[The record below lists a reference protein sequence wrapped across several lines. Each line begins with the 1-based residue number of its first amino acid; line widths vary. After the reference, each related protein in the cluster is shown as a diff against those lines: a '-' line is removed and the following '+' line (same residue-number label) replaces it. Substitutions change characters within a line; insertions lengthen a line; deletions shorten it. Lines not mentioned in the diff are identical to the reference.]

1 MNAPPLRASLK
12 LICALLIC
20 ANGIA
25 HAKHIYQYT
34 DKNGVV
40 HFTDVKP
47 PDEQSGVRSTLVR
60 AEARALVRSR
70 QDGTDEDR
78 TIVMVNEAGGPI
90 TADVELQDAQG
101 VRSEPAVL
109 PVRVVLPAL
118 SETRV
123 LHIVAINPATGF
135 HYRYKYSYLP
145 GDWHA
150 RHDDSARYRV
160 PFASNEKFRVSQ
172 AFNGEF
178 SHRDAGS
185 RYAVDIMMPDG
196 TPIAAARDGVV
207 MSVENDYSGNGL
219 DIDQY
224 GDRANNVRIVHSDGT
239 MAVYAHLRLESARV
253 QVGEHVHAGQ
263 VIALS
268 GDTGYTNGPHLHFC
282 VQRNAGTEIISLP
295 FVFTGANG
303 DFTPTE
309 GAMIGAPP

>member
-1 MNAPPLRASLK
+1 MLRRSLLPLLC
-12 LICALLIC
+12 LTCAL
-20 ANGIA
+20 AA

-34 DKNGVV
+34 DKDGVV

-47 PDEQSGVRSTLVR
+47 TDAQTGVKSTLVH

-78 TIVMVNEAGGPI
+78 TIVMVNESGGPI
-90 TADVELQDAQG
+90 TADIELQDAQG

-109 PVRVVLPAL
+109 PARVVLPGL

-123 LHIVAINPATGF
+123 LHVVALDPKKGF
-135 HYRYKYSYLP
+135 RYRYRYSYLP
-145 GDWHA
+145 GDYRA
-150 RHDDSARYRV
+150 QPDASARYHV
-160 PFASNEKFRVSQ
+160 PFASKDQFRISQ

-185 RYAVDIMMPDG
+185 RYAVDIMMPEG

-224 GDRANNVRIVHSDGT
+224 GDRANNVRLVHSDGT
-239 MAVYAHLRLESARV
+239 MTVYAHLQLESARA
-253 QVGEHVHAGQ
+253 QVGEHVRAGQ
-263 VIALS
+263 IIALS
-268 GDTGYTNGPHLHFC
+268 GDTGYTNGPHLHFA
-282 VQRNAGTEIISLP
+282 VQRNAGSEIVSIP
-295 FVFTGANG
+295 FQFTGANG

-309 GAMIGAPP
+309 GMMVGSP

>member
-1 MNAPPLRASLK
+1 
-12 LICALLIC
+12 
-20 ANGIA
+20 
-25 HAKHIYQYT
+25 
-34 DKNGVV
+34 
-40 HFTDVKP
+40 
-47 PDEQSGVRSTLVR
+47 
-60 AEARALVRSR
+60 
-70 QDGTDEDR
+70 
-78 TIVMVNEAGGPI
+78 
-90 TADVELQDAQG
+90 

-109 PVRVVLPAL
+109 PARVVLPPL

-123 LHIVAINPATGF
+123 LHVVAVNPAAGF
-135 HYRYKYSYLP
+135 RYRYKYNYLP

-150 RHDDSARYRV
+150 QHDDRARYRV
-160 PFASNEKFRVSQ
+160 PFASSEKFRVSQ

-196 TPIAAARDGVV
+196 TPITAARDGVV
-207 MSVENDYSGNGL
+207 MSVENDYAGNGL

-224 GDRANNVRIVHSDGT
+224 GDRANNVRLVHSDGT
-239 MAVYAHLRLESARV
+239 MAVYAHLQLESARV
-253 QVGEHVHAGQ
+253 QVGEHVRAGQ

-282 VQRNAGTEIISLP
+282 VQRNTGTEIISLP

-309 GAMIGAPP
+309 GMMIGPP